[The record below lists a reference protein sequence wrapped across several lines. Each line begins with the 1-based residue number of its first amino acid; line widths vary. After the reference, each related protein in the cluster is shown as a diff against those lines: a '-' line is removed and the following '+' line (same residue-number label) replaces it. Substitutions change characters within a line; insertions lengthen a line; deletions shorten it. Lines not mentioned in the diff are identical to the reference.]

1 MVGARTFEVE
11 EASALF
17 GTNTEQTS
25 QETITYQIK
34 SHMTFV
40 PTVCLPNVE

>member
-17 GTNTEQTS
+17 VTSTEHTS

-34 SHMTFV
+34 SRMTFV
-40 PTVCLPNVE
+40 PIVSLHKVE